1 MLFFIIISASINSRE
16 NKRKKETISQEK
28 VGASIFFCVKLN
40 SIPIYLIC
48 MIFIHLYQIIHF

>member
-28 VGASIFFCVKLN
+28 VGASIFFLCE
-40 SIPIYLIC
+40 IE
-48 MIFIHLYQIIHF
+48 